1 MTKEMRKIKLKKWLK
16 RSMKA
21 MNVFYAVLWLV
32 LVLIFITNTN
42 ERNQSKK
49 NLPIGDCVTLQYLL
63 PGKTFTRKYEVVN
76 KADNEI
82 LATYDISF
90 DIGEDGSIN
99 SDYVDGVIYDP
110 ATETVSCRVYVCGSA
125 EDANLLKQSLKIQSK
140 TALVELKCIFAF
152 MGLGFIGFCKVVTW
166 GCKK

>member
-1 MTKEMRKIKLKKWLK
+1 MTAEMRKIKLKKWLK

-49 NLPIGDCVTLQYLL
+49 NLPIGDCITLQYLL

-125 EDANLLKQSLKIQSK
+125 EDASLLKQALKIQIK
-140 TALVELKCIFAF
+140 TAHVELKCIFAF
-152 MGLGFIGFCKVVTW
+152 MVLVFIGFCKVITW
-166 GCKK
+166 GCKN